1 MGVARAGNLETVG
14 QSNAQVIDGSL
25 KFDGVSQYLTRSFG
39 SGNRRTWTWAAWVK
53 RYKFGATNY
62 GLFSYYPGS
71 GNGSFIRFSDD
82 DSGDTLRFYSDTNT
96 RSIVSKEKFR
106 DTGWYH
112 IVISVD
118 TAQGTDTDRV
128 KRYVNGVQQTTNA
141 SNTWPSASEELLLNQ
156 SGDHFLGRVQASA
169 YGPVAMSQ
177 VHFIDGLAL
186 GPGYFGF
193 TDPLTNTWRP
203 KKFRAQG
210 TTVNDGTQWSS
221 LVDVSNATVGS
232 GSAANLFD
240 GDLTTKINIS
250 AGYVEIDLSS
260 RNVQAGPEGIE
271 VYNNEGGA
279 YTSYQVN
286 GGEVINWQASA
297 GWMSMGGANSK
308 INTIRINYLSGGGV
322 NAAFAFRVNGVIMI
336 DSTTQNLAYGTNGFY
351 LPMDGNTPIGQDQS
365 GKGNNWTPVNF
376 GGSNTLEKAT
386 GALPILNTDGG
397 GKVARVGVRTDSAV
411 GTGATCVLALPL
423 VGTRK
428 DYSNQI
434 NSGSTEKVLSI
445 EETPSASSAQS
456 NFYGGS
462 YYFDGN
468 RDHIYDPNSNVADYY
483 LNGVNWTVECW
494 VYPTDVSGTR
504 VIMENTSS
512 GSGGWSIQINSGEVE
527 VQLASLFD
535 PTPSNAIIA
544 NKWTHIAVVR
554 SGSTTTLYLDGISRG
569 TTATD
574 AGTTSNTS
582 LWIGSRSGG
591 SYSYIGYMSDIRVYK
606 GTAKYT
612 QNFIPASTDPDILP
626 DTPSGVSGSS
636 KLTQIT
642 DGAVNFTADAGYT
655 GGDWLTAQDNSL
667 KLYANTGTWTIEAFV
682 YQISTDSY
690 HGIISNRPNGGG
702 GLSIT
707 MENTGNLGF
716 YASGQYNIS
725 NVLPPK
731 QWNHVAMTK
740 SGSSI
745 YCFLNG
751 RLLDTLTA
759 PVSDNGDDLGKWTIG
774 SYYTD
779 GAYTRKCAISNVR
792 IINGTALYTENFTPP
807 TTALQST
814 GSETKLL
821 CCQSNTSVTAAN
833 VFASTITSNGVPQAT
848 NFNPFTANINA
859 VRGQESGWCTLNPL
873 WKNSNSA
880 NNGGTYANGNLQHT
894 TTGSNGNTPA
904 CASVYVSSGKWYW
917 EAELISGLYLNIGVA
932 SDIFSSDAYPGYG
945 TGAVNGQVSWGY
957 ISHTGNKIHN
967 STSPS
972 SYGSTFAIGDIIGV
986 AMDLT
991 TGELTYYKNGVSQ
1004 GVAFSNLSGNLT
1016 AAHADA
1022 GAAAGIR
1029 YNFGQ
1034 KPFKFPPPAGFQP
1047 LALAN
1052 TPRPTIVRPDQYVG
1066 VTTYTGNGSTAS
1078 LNIGW
1083 KPDFVWFKSRSGANS
1098 HKLYDS
1104 VRGVYKALYSN
1115 GTATEANDSPYGV
1128 TSFNNN
1134 GVSINDNSNGDY
1146 GVNGPPGGTYSGALG
1161 TYVAW
1166 AWKAG
1171 GNSNTFNVDDVG
1183 YASASAAGLDAGT
1196 ITPTGASV
1204 NTKSGFSI
1212 ITYTAPSNTNTSWSV
1227 SHGLLSAPNFIIHKQ
1242 RGPSTSG
1249 WNVYHSSVGAGSY
1262 GGLNNTSAFQSN
1274 QNMWNNTTPTSS
1286 VINLGGSSGS
1296 SFFDANNTQII
1307 YAWTEIPGFSK
1318 FGSYTGNGSADGP
1331 MIVTGFRP
1339 RFLLLKATNTS
1350 VNKDWWILDSERNK
1364 YNTTTLGLRP
1374 NLSVAEGADDFCD
1387 FLSNGFKIR
1396 DTPIDINESG
1406 KTYIYAA
1413 FAESPSFNLYG
1424 AQSNAR

>member
-1 MGVARAGNLETVG
+1 MGVIIPQVVTEDRASGALV
-14 QSNAQVIDGSL
+14 VDGSL
-25 KFDGVSQYLTRSFG
+25 RFDSAKSQRLERTFST
-39 SGNRRTWTWAAWVK
+39 GNQTTYTFSAWIK
-53 RYKFGATNY
+53 QLRKGNTADYTTTQMIFSRGNTFISIDQDNKIYANHRNGATNY
-62 GLFSYYPGS
+62 FRISTAVYRDFSAW
-71 GNGSFIRFSDD
+71 
-82 DSGDTLRFYSDTNT
+82 THLVWT
-96 RSIVSKEKFR
+96 
-106 DTGWYH
+106 
-112 IVISVD
+112 VD
-118 TAQGTDTDRV
+118 
-128 KRYVNGVQQTTNA
+128 TTNA
-141 SNTWPSASEELLLNQ
+141 TTQSRARIWINGTEITTWDQNGSIPQSHSTEINSNATHYIAR
-156 SGDHFLGRVQASA
+156 DAT
-169 YGPVAMSQ
+169 YGFYPDILTSNVYL
-177 VHFIDGLAL
+177 IDGQAL
-186 GPGYFGF
+186 YPSYFGY

-203 KKFRAQG
+203 KKFSAFNNPNNGTTWSNSVSGTALSGYGKTNAFDGSTATTCYPDRPGTLTFTPPTTLTGKVGLWYNANTGGSDTASITINGVNVSSTLRAYQTSQG
-210 TTVNDGTQWSS
+210 TTPNYYEFDTFDGLTSIVWEAVNGFDGWGIQ
-221 LVDVSNATVGS
+221 AITVG
-232 GSAANLFD
+232 GYTLLDAA
-240 GDLTTKINIS
+240 GD
-250 AGYVEIDLSS
+250 
-260 RNVQAGPEGIE
+260 
-271 VYNNEGGA
+271 
-279 YTSYQVN
+279 
-286 GGEVINWQASA
+286 
-297 GWMSMGGANSK
+297 NS
-308 INTIRINYLSGGGV
+308 
-322 NAAFAFRVNGVIMI
+322 
-336 DSTTQNLAYGTNGFY
+336 FY
-351 LPMDGNTPIGQDQS
+351 LPLDGNTPIGEDKS
-365 GKGNNWTPVNF
+365 GNGNNWTPVNF
-376 GGSNTLEKAT
+376 GGSNTIEKAT